1 MAPVSISR
9 PNRTRRYFS
18 GEGRTISS
26 PVAIINMVPGR
37 GFAPTPGSESCRL
50 HWAIW
55 TTKKICQIGFG
66 ERVDGGVG
74 RDHEMRTPRAAKKR
88 KKGGARPDSRRGMGS
103 APRRGSGETGRGGN
117 VSEPHRWTGNPV
129 HPRSDQDQGRDTV
142 REVDWI
148 LGKGSRRCRPGRR
161 HQRCHRH

>member
-50 HWAIW
+50 HWPIW
-55 TTKKICQIGFG
+55 TTKKICRIGSR
-66 ERVDGGVG
+66 ERVEGGVG
-74 RDHEMRTPRAAKKR
+74 RDHEMRTPGAAIKWE
-88 KKGGARPDSRRGMGS
+88 KGGPGQIPG
-103 APRRGSGETGRGGN
+103 GEWGVLHAGGTGKLAGGGN
-117 VSEPHRWTGNPV
+117 VSEPHRRTGNPV
-129 HPRSDQDQGRDTV
+129 HPRSDQDRGGDTV

-148 LGKGSRRCRPGRR
+148 LGKGSRRCRPGRHR
-161 HQRCHRH
+161 RRYHRH

>member
-37 GFAPTPGSESCRL
+37 GFVTTPGSESCRL

-55 TTKKICQIGFG
+55 TTKKICRIGFG

-74 RDHEMRTPRAAKKR
+74 RDHEMRTPGAAKMG
-88 KKGGARPDSRRGMGS
+88 KKGGPARFPEGNGECS
-103 APRRGSGETGRGGN
+103 AQGELGNWPGG
-117 VSEPHRWTGNPV
+117 
-129 HPRSDQDQGRDTV
+129 
-142 REVDWI
+142 
-148 LGKGSRRCRPGRR
+148 KC
-161 HQRCHRH
+161 